1 MTPTPSNLPRRSHR
15 PMLALAGGIAAA
27 AVAVGCGSSAPPTAS
42 SPAGASGG
50 PGQTAYRFSACMRSH
65 GIANFPDPVV
75 TTSGGSTKVAIAI
88 NPTISGQPAFKSA
101 QTACNHILP
110 NGGTG
115 PDGTPAQRQA
125 RTRALIAFARC
136 LRAHGFP
143 TFPDPDA
150 TGQLSQEMITRAGV
164 NLRTPALL
172 HVGQSCTSVT
182 HGQITPAQVTAAIN
196 HATASGTES
205 GSAP

>member
-1 MTPTPSNLPRRSHR
+1 
-15 PMLALAGGIAAA
+15 MLALVGALAVAAIAA
-27 AVAVGCGSSAPPTAS
+27 GCGGSAPPSTS
-42 SPAGASGG
+42 SAAQGASGG
-50 PGQTAYRFSACMRSH
+50 PGRTAYQFSACMRSH

-101 QTACNHILP
+101 QAACNHILP

-125 RTRALIAFARC
+125 RTQALIAFARC

-150 TGQLSQEMITRAGV
+150 TGQLSQEMISRAGV

-172 HVGQSCTSVT
+172 HVGQSCASVT
-182 HGQITPAQVTAAIN
+182 HGQITPTQVAAAIN
-196 HATASGTES
+196 HATASGTQS